1 MLNLTSSHSILAQ
14 VLKRTCGLVGVSAA
28 LAVSSHA
35 AFAAC
40 TYTIESEWNT
50 GFVAN
55 ITIKNDTGAPINN
68 WSVNWGYS
76 NNRISGSWNAN
87 FSGSNPYT
95 ASNVSWNGNIPVG
108 QSVSFGFQGNKNSA
122 TAERPIVNGA
132 ACGGVASSVPRSS
145 AAPSSVARSS
155 VAPSSIARSSVA
167 PSSIAASSVAPSSVA
182 RSSVAPSSQPVIASS
197 RSSSSAGY
205 TVPANNFAQN
215 GGVENGLTNW
225 STTAGT
231 VARSTADKRSG
242 SASAL
247 ITGRT
252 GNWNGLTFN
261 TGSLV
266 SGSQYDVAVWVKLAP
281 GTPDSVVQLT
291 AKRQDDS
298 DTSTYNEYT
307 QVATATASSTEWR
320 LLQGYYTQS
329 GSTAFQHFIIEATD
343 ATISYYADDFSI
355 GGQAPASSS
364 SSSSSSVASSVA
376 PAAKKF
382 IGNITTSGAVR
393 SDFTRYWNQIT
404 PENESKWASV
414 EGTRDVYNWAPVD
427 RIYAYARAN
436 NIPVKAHTFVW
447 GAQSPSWINNLS
459 ATETAAEIEEWI
471 RDYCAR
477 YPDTAMIDVVNEAVV
492 GHQPAA
498 YAQKAFGNNWIQ
510 RVFQLARQYCP
521 NAILILND
529 YNNIRWQHEQFITLA
544 KAQGNYIDAVGLQ
557 AHELKG
563 MTAAQVK
570 TAIDNI
576 WNQVGK
582 PIYISEY
589 DIGDTNDQV
598 QLQNFQAHFPVFWDH
613 PHVKG
618 ITIWGYVNGRTWIE
632 GSGLIQENGTPRP
645 AMTWLLNNYI
655 NKQ

>member
-1 MLNLTSSHSILAQ
+1 MLNLTSSHTILAQ

-68 WSVNWGYS
+68 WSVNWGYA

-122 TAERPIVNGA
+122 TAERPTVNGA

-205 TVPANNFAQN
+205 NVPANNFAQN

-364 SSSSSSVASSVA
+364 SSVSSSRAASSA

-436 NIPVKAHTFVW
+436 NIPVKAHPFVW

-655 NKQ
+655 NK

>member
-1 MLNLTSSHSILAQ
+1 MNHPTNSSRNIGGLF
-14 VLKRTCGLVGVSAA
+14 KRSCSFVAVSAA
-28 LAVSSHA
+28 LAVASQGA
-35 AFAAC
+35 NAAC
-40 TYTIESEWNT
+40 TYNIDNQWGS
-50 GFVAN
+50 GFVAS
-55 ITIKNDTGAPINN
+55 ITVKNDTAATVNN
-68 WSVNWGYS
+68 WSVNWQYAS
-76 NNRISGSWNAN
+76 NRITNGWNAN

-95 ASNVSWNGNIPVG
+95 ATNMSWNGSIAPG
-108 QSVSFGFQGNKNSA
+108 QSVSFGFQGNTNSG
-122 TAERPIVNGA
+122 TVERPTVSGSL
-132 ACGGVASSVPRSS
+132 CGTAPATSSSR
-145 AAPSSVARSS
+145 SSVAVTSSSRSS
-155 VAPSSIARSSVA
+155 VAPSSTPATS
-167 PSSIAASSVAPSSVA
+167 
-182 RSSVAPSSQPVIASS
+182 SS
-197 RSSSSAGY
+197 RSSTPATSSSVSSFP
-205 TVPANNFAQN
+205 VPANNFAQN
-215 GGVENGLTNW
+215 GGVESGLTNW
-225 STTAGT
+225 GTTAGT
-231 VARSTADKRSG
+231 VTRSTADKHSG
-242 SASAL
+242 TASAL

-252 GNWNGLTFN
+252 AAWNGLTFN
-261 TGSLV
+261 VGSLTN
-266 SGSQYDVAVWVKLAP
+266 GNQYEVNVWVKLAP
-281 GTPDSVVQLT
+281 GTPDSVLT
-291 AKRQDDS
+291 LTGKRVDDS

-307 QVATATASSTEWR
+307 RVGTVTASANEWR
-320 LLQGYYTQS
+320 LLEGYYTQS
-329 GSTAFQHFIIEATD
+329 GSTAFQNFIIEATD
-343 ATISYYADDFSI
+343 TTISYYADDFAI
-355 GGQAPASSS
+355 GGQVVQVPSSS
-364 SSSSSSVASSVA
+364 SRSSSSA
-376 PAAKKF
+376 PAARKF
-382 IGNITTSGAVR
+382 IGNITTSGNVR

-404 PENESKWASV
+404 PENEGKWGSV

-471 RDYCAR
+471 RDYCTR

-521 NAILILND
+521 NSILILND
-529 YNNIRWQHEQFITLA
+529 YNNIRWQHNEFIALA

-618 ITIWGYVNGRTWIE
+618 ITIWGYINGRTWIE
-632 GSGLIQENGTPRP
+632 GSGLMSDSGTPRP

>member
-1 MLNLTSSHSILAQ
+1 MHKLKFSKNTLAQ
-14 VLKRTCGLVGVSAA
+14 VLKRTCGLVGVGAA
-28 LAVSSHA
+28 LAVLPQAS
-35 AFAAC
+35 FAAC
-40 TYTIESEWNT
+40 TYSIDNEWNT

-55 ITIKNDTGAPINN
+55 ITIKNDTGAAINGWN
-68 WSVNWGYS
+68 VNWQYS
-76 NNRISGSWNAN
+76 ANRISGTWNAN
-87 FSGSNPYT
+87 FSGSNPYS
-95 ASNVSWNGNIPVG
+95 ASNVSWNGSIAPG
-108 QSVSFGFQGNKNSA
+108 QSVSFGFQGEKNSS
-122 TAERPIVNGA
+122 TAERPAVNGTV
-132 ACGGVASSVPRSS
+132 CGGTAPTSSAASSVPRSS
-145 AAPSSVARSS
+145 AAPSSVPRSS
-155 VAPSSIARSSVA
+155 A
-167 PSSIAASSVAPSSVA
+167 
-182 RSSVAPSSQPVIASS
+182 APSSQPVVASS
-197 RSSSSAGY
+197 RSSSSSGY

-231 VARSTADKRSG
+231 VARSTQDKHSG
-242 SASAL
+242 SASAV

-252 GNWNGLTFN
+252 GSWNGLTFN
-261 TGSLV
+261 VGSLV
-266 SGSQYDVAVWVKLAP
+266 NGSEYEVAVWVKLAP

-291 AKRQDDS
+291 AKRQEDS

-307 QVATATASSTEWR
+307 QVTTATASSNEWR

-343 ATISYYADDFSI
+343 STISYYADDFSI
-355 GGQAPASSS
+355 GGQAPVVNSSS
-364 SSSSSSVASSVA
+364 SRSSSSA

-393 SDFTRYWNQIT
+393 SDFNRYWNQIT
-404 PENESKWASV
+404 GENEGKWGSV

-459 ATETAAEIEEWI
+459 ASETAAEIEEWI

-477 YPDTAMIDVVNEAVV
+477 YPDTAMIDVVNEAVT
-492 GHQPAA
+492 GHQPAG

-521 NAILILND
+521 NSILILND
-529 YNNIRWQHEQFITLA
+529 YNNIRWQHNEFIALA
-544 KAQGNYIDAVGLQ
+544 KPLAQGGYIDAVGLQ
-557 AHELKG
+557 SHELKG
-563 MTAAQVK
+563 MTGAQVK

-632 GSGLIQENGTPRP
+632 GSGLIQDNGTPRP

-655 NKQ
+655 NK

>member
-1 MLNLTSSHSILAQ
+1 MNNKKILPLRHLIGLPHHLRNTCNIMAIGTAMAVLSHGAYASCLYKIDN
-14 VLKRTCGLVGVSAA
+14 
-28 LAVSSHA
+28 
-35 AFAAC
+35 
-40 TYTIESEWNT
+40 EWNT
-50 GFVAN
+50 GFVAS
-55 ITIKNDTGAPINN
+55 ITVKNDTGAAVNN
-68 WSVNWGYS
+68 WSVNWQYA
-76 NNRISGSWNAN
+76 NNRMSNGWNAN

-95 ASNVSWNGNIPVG
+95 ATNMSWNGAIAAG
-108 QSVSFGFQGNKNSA
+108 QSISFGLQGEKNG
-122 TAERPIVNGA
+122 GA
-132 ACGGVASSVPRSS
+132 AELPSVSGTLCGGAASSASS
-145 AAPSSVARSS
+145 APRSS
-155 VAPSSIARSSVA
+155 VASSSAPASSSIPATS
-167 PSSIAASSVAPSSVA
+167 
-182 RSSVAPSSQPVIASS
+182 SS
-197 RSSSSAGY
+197 RSSAPATSSSASSFSI
-205 TVPANNFAQN
+205 PANNFAQN
-215 GGVENGLTNW
+215 GGVESGVTNW
-225 STTAGT
+225 GTTAGT
-231 VARSTADKRSG
+231 VTRSTADKHSG

-252 GNWNGLTFN
+252 AAWNGLTFN
-261 TGSLV
+261 VGSLTN
-266 SGSQYDVAVWVKLAP
+266 GNQYEVNVWVKLAP
-281 GTPDSVVQLT
+281 GTPDSVLT
-291 AKRQDDS
+291 LTGKRVDDS

-307 QVATATASSTEWR
+307 RVATVTASANEWR
-320 LLQGYYTQS
+320 LLEGYYTQS
-329 GSTAFQHFIIEATD
+329 GSTGFQHFIIEATD
-343 ATISYYADDFSI
+343 TTISYYADDFAI
-355 GGQAPASSS
+355 GGQVVPVSSS
-364 SSSSSSVASSVA
+364 SSRSSSSAAST
-376 PAAKKF
+376 KKF

-404 PENESKWASV
+404 PENEGKWGSV

-459 ATETAAEIEEWI
+459 ASETAAEIEEWI
-471 RDYCAR
+471 RDYCTR
-477 YPDTAMIDVVNEAVV
+477 YPDTAMIDVVNEAVA
-492 GHQPAA
+492 GHQPAG

-521 NAILILND
+521 NSILILND
-529 YNNIRWQHEQFITLA
+529 YNNIRWQHNEFIALA

-563 MTAAQVK
+563 LTAAQVQ

-598 QLQNFQAHFPVFWDH
+598 QLQNFQAHFPVFWNH

-632 GSGLIQENGTPRP
+632 GSGLMTDSGTPRP

>member
-1 MLNLTSSHSILAQ
+1 MYKTNFITHT
-14 VLKRTCGLVGVSAA
+14 VKRSCALIGAGVALAA
-28 LAVSSHA
+28 LSQTSM
-35 AFAAC
+35 AAC
-40 TYTIESEWNT
+40 TYAIESEWNT

-68 WSVNWGYS
+68 WNVNWQYV
-76 NNRISGSWNAN
+76 NNRMASGWNAN

-95 ASNVSWNGNIPVG
+95 ATNMAWNGSIAVG
-108 QSVSFGFQGNKNSA
+108 QSVTFGFQGNKNGA
-122 TAERPIVNGA
+122 PAERPSVNGA
-132 ACGGVASSVPRSS
+132 ACGGATTSSASS
-145 AAPSSVARSS
+145 APSSV
-155 VAPSSIARSSVA
+155 P
-167 PSSIAASSVAPSSVA
+167 P
-182 RSSVAPSSQPVIASS
+182 
-197 RSSSSAGY
+197 SSSSVPSSMPGTSSSSSSSGGY

-215 GGVENGLTNW
+215 GGVENNLTNW
-225 STTAGT
+225 GSTAAT
-231 VARSTADKRSG
+231 VTRSTQDKRSG
-242 SASAL
+242 AASAL
-247 ITGRT
+247 ISGRT
-252 GNWNGLTFN
+252 ANWHGITFN
-261 TGSLV
+261 VGSLV
-266 SGSQYDVAVWVKLAP
+266 SGNQYDVAVWVKLAP
-281 GTPDSVVQLT
+281 GTPDSVIHLT
-291 AKRQDDS
+291 GKRLDDS
-298 DTSTYNEYT
+298 DSTTYNEYT
-307 QVATATASSTEWR
+307 RVSTVTASSTEWR

-329 GSTAFQHFIIEATD
+329 GTTGFQHFIIEGEST
-343 ATISYYADDFSI
+343 TVSYYADDFSI
-355 GGQAPASSS
+355 GGQAASSS
-364 SSSSSSVASSVA
+364 SSSSSSSTGGTTR
-376 PAAKKF
+376 KF

-393 SDFTRYWNQIT
+393 SDFINYWNQIT
-404 PENESKWASV
+404 GENEGKWGSV

-427 RIYAYARAN
+427 RIYAYARQH
-436 NIPVKAHTFVW
+436 NIPVKAHTFIW
-447 GAQSPSWINNLS
+447 GAQSPSWLNNLS

-477 YPDTAMIDVVNEAVV
+477 YPDTAMIDVVNEAVP
-492 GHQPAA
+492 GHQPAG
-498 YAQKAFGNNWIQ
+498 YAQRAYGNNWIQ

-521 NAILILND
+521 NSILILND
-529 YNNIRWQHEQFITLA
+529 YNNIRWQHNEFIALA

-613 PHVKG
+613 PQVKG

-632 GSGLIQENGTPRP
+632 GSGLISENGTPRP

-655 NKQ
+655 NK

>member
-1 MLNLTSSHSILAQ
+1 MAGI
-14 VLKRTCGLVGVSAA
+14 SATLGSFSA
-28 LAVSSHA
+28 GAN
-35 AFAAC
+35 AAC
-40 TYTIESEWNT
+40 TYTVDNEWNT
-50 GFVAN
+50 GFVAS
-55 ITIKNDTGAPINN
+55 ITIKNDTGAPVNN
-68 WSVNWGYS
+68 WSVNWQYAS
-76 NNRISGSWNAN
+76 NRVSSGWNAN
-87 FSGSNPYT
+87 LSGSNPYT
-95 ASNVSWNGNIPVG
+95 ATNMSWNGNIAAG
-108 QSVSFGFQGNKNSA
+108 QSVSFGFQGVKNGN
-122 TAERPIVNGA
+122 TAERPAINGTV
-132 ACGGVASSVPRSS
+132 CGGALISSS
-145 AAPSSVARSS
+145 RSS
-155 VAPSSIARSSVA
+155 VAVSSSSSIA
-167 PSSIAASSVAPSSVA
+167 PSSMP
-182 RSSVAPSSQPVIASS
+182 ASS
-197 RSSSSAGY
+197 RSSSAASSSSY
-205 TVPANNFAQN
+205 SVPANNFAQN
-215 GGVENGLTNW
+215 GGVESGLTNW
-225 STTAGT
+225 ATTAGT
-231 VARSTADKRSG
+231 VTRSTADKHSG
-242 SASAL
+242 VASAL

-252 GNWNGLTFN
+252 AAWNGLTFN
-261 TGSLV
+261 VGALTNGN
-266 SGSQYDVAVWVKLAP
+266 QYEVNVWVKLAP
-281 GTPDSVVQLT
+281 GTPDNVITLT

-298 DTSTYNEYT
+298 DSSTYNEYT
-307 QVATATASSTEWR
+307 RVATVTASANEWR
-320 LLQGYYTQS
+320 LLEGYYTQS
-329 GSTAFQHFIIEATD
+329 GTTAFQHFIIEATD
-343 ATISYYADDFSI
+343 TTISYYADDFAI
-355 GGQAPASSS
+355 GGQVIQVPSSS
-364 SSSSSSVASSVA
+364 SRSSSSAASS
-376 PAAKKF
+376 KKF
-382 IGNITTSGAVR
+382 IGNITTSGQVR

-404 PENESKWASV
+404 PENEGKWGSV

-471 RDYCAR
+471 RDYCTR

-492 GHQPAA
+492 GHQPAG

-521 NAILILND
+521 NSILILND
-529 YNNIRWQHEQFITLA
+529 YNNIRWQHNEFIALA

-563 MTAAQVK
+563 LTAAQVK

-598 QLQNFQAHFPVFWDH
+598 QLQNYQAHFPVFWDH

-632 GSGLIQENGTPRP
+632 GSGLIQDNGTPRP

-655 NKQ
+655 NK

>member
-1 MLNLTSSHSILAQ
+1 MTLQQHPNRKLVRTLLRSCGVLGVTAGLAAFPLNS
-14 VLKRTCGLVGVSAA
+14 
-28 LAVSSHA
+28 
-35 AFAAC
+35 FAAC
-40 TYTIESEWNT
+40 TYSIDNQWGS
-50 GFVAN
+50 GFVAS
-55 ITIKNDTGAPINN
+55 ITIKNDTGAAVNN
-68 WSVNWGYS
+68 WNVNWQYS
-76 NNRISGSWNAN
+76 TNRITNSWNAN
-87 FSGSNPYT
+87 LSGSNPYS
-95 ASNVSWNGNIPVG
+95 ASNVGWNGNIAAG
-108 QSVSFGFQGNKNSA
+108 QSVSFGFQGETRGGSV
-122 TAERPIVNGA
+122 ERPTVNGTV
-132 ACGGVASSVPRSS
+132 CGGSVTSSTP
-145 AAPSSVARSS
+145 
-155 VAPSSIARSSVA
+155 
-167 PSSIAASSVAPSSVA
+167 ASSVAPSSVA
-182 RSSVAPSSQPVIASS
+182 RSSVAPSSVAPSS
-197 RSSSSAGY
+197 VARSSSSSTSSY
-205 TVPANNFAQN
+205 SVPANNFAQN
-215 GGVENGLTNW
+215 GGVESNLTNW
-225 STTAGT
+225 GTTAGT
-231 VARSTADKRSG
+231 VTRSTADKHSG

-252 GNWNGLTFN
+252 AAWNGLTFN
-261 TGSLV
+261 VGSLTNGNEYEV
-266 SGSQYDVAVWVKLAP
+266 NTWVKLAP
-281 GTPDSVVQLT
+281 GTPDSVITLT

-298 DTSTYNEYT
+298 DSSTYNEYT
-307 QVATATASSTEWR
+307 RVATITASANEWR
-320 LLQGYYTQS
+320 LLEGYYTHS
-329 GSTAFQHFIIEATD
+329 GTAFQHFIIEATD
-343 ATISYYADDFSI
+343 TTISYYADDFAI
-355 GGQAPASSS
+355 GGQVIQVPSSS
-364 SSSSSSVASSVA
+364 SRSSSSA
-376 PAAKKF
+376 PSTKKF

-404 PENESKWASV
+404 PENEGKWGSV

-459 ATETAAEIEEWI
+459 ASETAAEIEEWI
-471 RDYCAR
+471 RDYCTR

-492 GHQPAA
+492 GHQPAG

-521 NAILILND
+521 NSILILND
-529 YNNIRWQHEQFITLA
+529 YNNIRWQHNEFIALA

-563 MTAAQVK
+563 LTAAQVQ

-598 QLQNFQAHFPVFWDH
+598 QLQNFQAHFPVFWNH

-632 GSGLIQENGTPRP
+632 GSGLIQDNGTPRP

-655 NKQ
+655 NK

>member
-1 MLNLTSSHSILAQ
+1 MNSDKNPNRGLTKILLRSCCA
-14 VLKRTCGLVGVSAA
+14 LGVSTG
-28 LAVSSHA
+28 LAVFSLN

-40 TYTIESEWNT
+40 TYTVDNEWGS
-50 GFVAN
+50 GFVAS
-55 ITIKNDTGAPINN
+55 ITIKNDTSAAVNN
-68 WSVNWGYS
+68 WSVNWQYA
-76 NNRISGSWNAN
+76 NNRITNSWNAN

-95 ASNVSWNGNIPVG
+95 ATNVGWNGNIAAG
-108 QSVSFGFQGNKNSA
+108 QSISFGFQGNTNGN
-122 TAERPIVNGA
+122 TVERPVINGSLCGA
-132 ACGGVASSVPRSS
+132 AVSSSS
-145 AAPSSVARSS
+145 RSS
-155 VAPSSIARSSVA
+155 VAVSSTA
-167 PSSIAASSVAPSSVA
+167 PSST
-182 RSSVAPSSQPVIASS
+182 PVASS
-197 RSSSSAGY
+197 RSSSSITAVSSSSY
-205 TVPANNFAQN
+205 SVPANNFAQN
-215 GGVENGLTNW
+215 GGVESGLTNW
-225 STTAGT
+225 GTTAGT
-231 VARSTADKRSG
+231 VTRSTADKHSG

-252 GNWNGLTFN
+252 AAWNGLTFN
-261 TGSLV
+261 VGTLTTGNEYQV
-266 SGSQYDVAVWVKLAP
+266 NTWVKLAA
-281 GTPDSVVQLT
+281 GTPDSVITLT

-298 DTSTYNEYT
+298 DSSTYNEYT
-307 QVATATASSTEWR
+307 RVSTITASANEWR
-320 LLQGYYTQS
+320 LLEGYYTQS
-329 GSTAFQHFIIEATD
+329 GTAFQHFIIEATD
-343 ATISYYADDFSI
+343 TTISYYADDFVIS
-355 GGQAPASSS
+355 GQVVQVPSSS
-364 SSSSSSVASSVA
+364 SRSSSSAAST
-376 PAAKKF
+376 KKF

-404 PENESKWASV
+404 PENEGKWGSV

-459 ATETAAEIEEWI
+459 ASETAAEIEEWI

-492 GHQPAA
+492 GHQPAG

-521 NAILILND
+521 NSILILND
-529 YNNIRWQHEQFITLA
+529 YNNIRWQHNEFIALA

-563 MTAAQVK
+563 LTAAQVK

-632 GSGLIQENGTPRP
+632 GSGLIQDNGTPRP

-655 NKQ
+655 NK

>member
-1 MLNLTSSHSILAQ
+1 MIPKNNSHTNLVKRLTLGVGTGLAAFSLN
-14 VLKRTCGLVGVSAA
+14 
-28 LAVSSHA
+28 

-40 TYTIESEWNT
+40 TYNIDNQWGS
-50 GFVAN
+50 GFVAS
-55 ITIKNDTGAPINN
+55 ITVKNDTGAAVNN
-68 WSVNWGYS
+68 WSVNWQYS
-76 NNRISGSWNAN
+76 NNRITNSWNAN

-95 ASNVSWNGNIPVG
+95 ATNMSWNGSIAAG
-108 QSVSFGFQGNKNSA
+108 QSISFGFQGNTNGN
-122 TAERPIVNGA
+122 TVERPVVNGSL
-132 ACGGVASSVPRSS
+132 CGEALSSSS
-145 AAPSSVARSS
+145 SSRSS
-155 VAPSSIARSSVA
+155 VASSSA
-167 PSSIAASSVAPSSVA
+167 PSSSSV
-182 RSSVAPSSQPVIASS
+182 ASS
-197 RSSSSAGY
+197 RSSAVASSVNNS
-205 TVPANNFAQN
+205 VPANNFAQN
-215 GGVENGLTNW
+215 GGVESGLTNW
-225 STTAGT
+225 GTTAGT
-231 VARSTADKRSG
+231 VTRSTADKRSG

-252 GNWNGLTFN
+252 AAWNGLTFN
-261 TGSLV
+261 VGSLTN
-266 SGSQYDVAVWVKLAP
+266 GNQYEVNVWVKLAP
-281 GTPDSVVQLT
+281 GTPDSVLT
-291 AKRQDDS
+291 LTGKRIDDS

-307 QVATATASSTEWR
+307 RVGTVTASANEWR
-320 LLQGYYTQS
+320 LLEGYYTQS
-329 GSTAFQHFIIEATD
+329 GTTGFQHFIIEATD
-343 ATISYYADDFSI
+343 TTISYYADDFAI
-355 GGQAPASSS
+355 GGQVVQEPSSS
-364 SSSSSSVASSVA
+364 SSSSSSSSA

-382 IGNITTSGAVR
+382 IGNITTSGNVR

-404 PENESKWASV
+404 PENEGKWGSV

-459 ATETAAEIEEWI
+459 ASETAAEIEEWI

-477 YPDTAMIDVVNEAVV
+477 YPDTAMIDVVNEAVI
-492 GHQPAA
+492 GHQPAG

-521 NAILILND
+521 NSILILND
-529 YNNIRWQHEQFITLA
+529 YNNIRWQHNEFIALA

-563 MTAAQVK
+563 LTAAQVK

-598 QLQNFQAHFPVFWDH
+598 QLQNFQAHFPVFWNH

-618 ITIWGYVNGRTWIE
+618 ITIWGYINGRTWIE
-632 GSGLIQENGTPRP
+632 GSGLMSDNGTPRP

>member
-1 MLNLTSSHSILAQ
+1 MQKIKYSANPLAQ
-14 VLKRTCGLVGVSAA
+14 VLKRTCSLVGVGAT
-28 LAVSSHA
+28 LAVLSHS

-40 TYTIESEWNT
+40 TYTIDNEWPD
-50 GFVAN
+50 GFVAK
-55 ITIKNDTGAPINN
+55 ITIKNDTGAPINGWN
-68 WSVNWGYS
+68 VNWQYS
-76 NNRISGSWNAN
+76 TNRLNGTWNAN
-87 FSGSNPYT
+87 FSGSNPYS
-95 ASNVSWNGNIPVG
+95 ASNISWNGNIAVG
-108 QSVSFGFQGNKNSA
+108 QSVSFGFQGTKNGGA
-122 TAERPIVNGA
+122 AERPAVNGA
-132 ACGGVASSVPRSS
+132 ACGGTTTPVSSAPRSS
-145 AAPSSVARSS
+145 AAPSSVPRSS
-155 VAPSSIARSSVA
+155 VAPSSVPRS
-167 PSSIAASSVAPSSVA
+167 
-182 RSSVAPSSQPVIASS
+182 SSQPIVVSS
-197 RSSSSAGY
+197 RSSSSSGY
-205 TVPANNFAQN
+205 NVPANNFAQN

-231 VARSTADKRSG
+231 VARSTQDRRSG

-252 GNWNGLTFN
+252 GSWNGLTFS

-266 SGSQYDVAVWVKLAP
+266 NGSQYDVAVWVKLAP

-291 AKRQDDS
+291 AKRQEDS

-364 SSSSSSVASSVA
+364 SSSQASSSA

-393 SDFTRYWNQIT
+393 SDFNRYWNQIT
-404 PENESKWASV
+404 GENEGKWGSV

-521 NAILILND
+521 NSILILND
-529 YNNIRWQHEQFITLA
+529 YNNIRWQHNEFIALA

-563 MTAAQVK
+563 LTAAQVK

-632 GSGLIQENGTPRP
+632 GSGLMSDNGTPRP

-655 NKQ
+655 NK

>member
-1 MLNLTSSHSILAQ
+1 MIPNKNTS
-14 VLKRTCGLVGVSAA
+14 KA
-28 LAVSSHA
+28 LAKMLTLGVGTSLAAFSFN

-40 TYTIESEWNT
+40 TYTIDNQWGS
-50 GFVAN
+50 GFVAS
-55 ITIKNDTGAPINN
+55 ITLKNDTGAAVNN
-68 WSVNWGYS
+68 WSVNWQYA
-76 NNRISGSWNAN
+76 NNRITNGWNAN

-95 ASNVSWNGNIPVG
+95 ATNMSWNGSIAAG
-108 QSVSFGFQGNKNSA
+108 QSISFGFQGNTNGN
-122 TAERPIVNGA
+122 TVERPVINGTLCGA
-132 ACGGVASSVPRSS
+132 AVSSSSRSS
-145 AAPSSVARSS
+145 IATTSSSRSS
-155 VAPSSIARSSVA
+155 VAPSSAPSSSSVSSARSSVA
-167 PSSIAASSVAPSSVA
+167 SSVNNS
-182 RSSVAPSSQPVIASS
+182 
-197 RSSSSAGY
+197 
-205 TVPANNFAQN
+205 VPANNFAQN
-215 GGVENGLTNW
+215 GGVESGLTNW
-225 STTAGT
+225 GTTAGT

-252 GNWNGLTFN
+252 AAWNGLTFN
-261 TGSLV
+261 VGTLT
-266 SGSQYDVAVWVKLAP
+266 SGNQYEVNTWVKLAP
-281 GTPDSVVQLT
+281 GTPDSVITLT

-307 QVATATASSTEWR
+307 RVATVTASANEWR
-320 LLQGYYTQS
+320 LLEGYYTQS
-329 GSTAFQHFIIEATD
+329 GTAFQHFIIEATD
-343 ATISYYADDFSI
+343 TTISYYADDFAI
-355 GGQAPASSS
+355 GGQVIPVSSS
-364 SSSSSSVASSVA
+364 SSQSSSSA
-376 PAAKKF
+376 PATKKF
-382 IGNITTSGAVR
+382 IGNITPSGNVR

-404 PENESKWASV
+404 PENEGKWGSV

-459 ATETAAEIEEWI
+459 ASETAAEIEEWI
-471 RDYCAR
+471 RDYCTR
-477 YPDTAMIDVVNEAVV
+477 YPDTAMIDVVNEAVE
-492 GHQPAA
+492 GHQPAG

-521 NAILILND
+521 NSILILND
-529 YNNIRWQHEQFITLA
+529 YNNIRWQHNEFIALA

-563 MTAAQVK
+563 LTAAQVK

-598 QLQNFQAHFPVFWDH
+598 QLQNFQAHFPVFWNH

-632 GSGLIQENGTPRP
+632 GSGLIQDNGTPRP
-645 AMTWLLNNYI
+645 AMTWLINNYL
-655 NKQ
+655 NQ

>member
-1 MLNLTSSHSILAQ
+1 MLKSKSSPTVLAQ
-14 VLKRTCGLVGVSAA
+14 VLKHTCGLVGVSAA
-28 LAVSSHA
+28 LAVTSQSA
-35 AFAAC
+35 LAAC
-40 TYTIESEWNT
+40 TYSVDNQWGS
-50 GFVAN
+50 GFVAS
-55 ITIKNDTGAPINN
+55 ITVKNDTAAAVNG
-68 WSVNWGYS
+68 WSVNWQYGS
-76 NNRISGSWNAN
+76 NRITNGWSAN

-95 ASNVSWNGNIPVG
+95 ATNMGWNGSIAPG
-108 QSVSFGFQGNKNSA
+108 QTVSFGFQGNTNGG
-122 TAERPIVNGA
+122 TVERPVVNGSL
-132 ACGGVASSVPRSS
+132 CGTATTSS
-145 AAPSSVARSS
+145 AGSSLVATSSSRSS
-155 VAPSSIARSSVA
+155 VAPSSTPATS
-167 PSSIAASSVAPSSVA
+167 
-182 RSSVAPSSQPVIASS
+182 SS
-197 RSSSSAGY
+197 RSSTPATSSSASSFS
-205 TVPANNFAQN
+205 VPANNFAQN
-215 GGVENGLTNW
+215 GGVESGLTNW
-225 STTAGT
+225 GTTAGT
-231 VARSTADKRSG
+231 VTRSTADKHSG

-252 GNWNGLTFN
+252 AAWNGLTFN
-261 TGSLV
+261 VGSLTN
-266 SGSQYDVAVWVKLAP
+266 GNQYQVNVWVKLAP
-281 GTPDSVVQLT
+281 GTPDSVLT
-291 AKRQDDS
+291 LTGKRLDDT

-307 QVATATASSTEWR
+307 RVATVTASANEWR
-320 LLQGYYTQS
+320 LMEGYYTQS
-329 GSTAFQHFIIEATD
+329 GTTGFQHFIIEATD
-343 ATISYYADDFSI
+343 TTISYYADDFAI
-355 GGQAPASSS
+355 GGQIVQPPSSS
-364 SSSSSSVASSVA
+364 SRSSSSAASST
-376 PAAKKF
+376 KKF

-404 PENESKWASV
+404 PENEGKWGSV

-471 RDYCAR
+471 RDYCTR

-521 NAILILND
+521 NSILILND
-529 YNNIRWQHEQFITLA
+529 YNNIRWQHNEFIALA

-563 MTAAQVK
+563 LTAAQVQ

-598 QLQNFQAHFPVFWDH
+598 QLQNFQAHFPVFWNH

-632 GSGLIQENGTPRP
+632 GSGLIQDNGTPRP

-655 NKQ
+655 NK

>member
-1 MLNLTSSHSILAQ
+1 MIPKKNASQTLAKMLAL
-14 VLKRTCGLVGVSAA
+14 GVSTGLTAFS
-28 LAVSSHA
+28 LN

-40 TYTIESEWNT
+40 TYNIDNQWGS
-50 GFVAN
+50 GFVAS
-55 ITIKNDTGAPINN
+55 ITVKNDTGAAVNN
-68 WSVNWGYS
+68 WSVNWQYA
-76 NNRISGSWNAN
+76 NNRITNSWNAN

-95 ASNVSWNGNIPVG
+95 ASNVSWNGSIAAG
-108 QSVSFGFQGNKNSA
+108 QSISFGFQGNTNSG
-122 TAERPIVNGA
+122 TVERPVINGTLCGA
-132 ACGGVASSVPRSS
+132 AVSSSS
-145 AAPSSVARSS
+145 RSSVAVTSSSRSS
-155 VAPSSIARSSVA
+155 VAPSSIPSSSAVPSSSSRSSVA
-167 PSSIAASSVAPSSVA
+167 VSSVSNS
-182 RSSVAPSSQPVIASS
+182 
-197 RSSSSAGY
+197 
-205 TVPANNFAQN
+205 VPANNFAQN
-215 GGVENGLTNW
+215 GGVESDLTNW
-225 STTAGT
+225 GTTAGT
-231 VARSTADKRSG
+231 VTRTTADKRSG

-252 GNWNGLTFN
+252 AAWNGLTFN
-261 TGSLV
+261 VGSLTTGNEYQV
-266 SGSQYDVAVWVKLAP
+266 NVWVKLAP
-281 GTPDSVVQLT
+281 GTPDSVITLT
-291 AKRQDDS
+291 AKRQDDT

-307 QVATATASSTEWR
+307 RVATITASANEWR
-320 LLQGYYTQS
+320 LLEGYYTQS
-329 GSTAFQHFIIEATD
+329 GTAFQHFIIEATD
-343 ATISYYADDFSI
+343 TTISYYADDFAI
-355 GGQAPASSS
+355 GGQVVPVSSS
-364 SSSSSSVASSVA
+364 SSSRSSSSAASS
-376 PAAKKF
+376 KKF

-427 RIYAYARAN
+427 RIYAYARQN

-459 ATETAAEIEEWI
+459 ASETAAEIEEWI

-477 YPDTAMIDVVNEAVV
+477 YPDTAMIDVVNEAVT
-492 GHQPAA
+492 GHQPAG

-521 NAILILND
+521 NSILILND
-529 YNNIRWQHEQFITLA
+529 YNNIRWQHNEFIALA

-598 QLQNFQAHFPVFWDH
+598 QLQNFQAHFPVFWEH

-632 GSGLIQENGTPRP
+632 GSGLIQDNGTPRP

-655 NKQ
+655 NK

>member
-1 MLNLTSSHSILAQ
+1 MLKPKSSHTILAQ

-28 LAVSSHA
+28 LAVSCHSA
-35 AFAAC
+35 LAAC
-40 TYTIESEWNT
+40 TYTVESEWSN

-55 ITIKNDTGAPINN
+55 ITIKNDTAAPINN

-87 FSGSNPYT
+87 LSGSNPYT
-95 ASNVSWNGNIPVG
+95 ASNVSWNGNIAVG
-108 QSVSFGFQGNKNSA
+108 QSVTFGFQGNKNGA
-122 TAERPIVNGA
+122 TAERPTVSGT
-132 ACGGVASSVPRSS
+132 ACGGAASSMP
-145 AAPSSVARSS
+145 RSS
-155 VAPSSIARSSVA
+155 VAPSSVAR
-167 PSSIAASSVAPSSVA
+167 SSVAPSSVA
-182 RSSVAPSSQPVIASS
+182 RSSVAPSSQPVVSS
-197 RSSSSAGY
+197 RSSSSSGY

-252 GNWNGLTFN
+252 GSWNGLTFA

-266 SGSQYDVAVWVKLAP
+266 NGSQYEVAVWVKLAP

-291 AKRQDDS
+291 AKRQEDS

-364 SSSSSSVASSVA
+364 SSSSSRASSSA

-393 SDFTRYWNQIT
+393 SDFNRYWNQIT
-404 PENESKWASV
+404 GENEGKWGSV

-459 ATETAAEIEEWI
+459 AADTAAEIEEWI
-471 RDYCAR
+471 RDYCTR
-477 YPDTAMIDVVNEAVV
+477 YPDTAMIDVVNEAVP
-492 GHQPAA
+492 GHQPAG

-521 NAILILND
+521 NSILILND

-632 GSGLIQENGTPRP
+632 GSGLIQDNGTPRP